1 MRKYNLTL
9 VSCLLSAVLLSAQP
23 PHSFTRYGREN
34 NFSGTTVEDL
44 AQDRF
49 GQLWLA
55 TWGGL
60 YSFDGRTFQNYRTDM
75 PGDRDNPQSNHFTD
89 VEILDDGGILVVS
102 FDNHLYRLNPTT
114 RVLDPVDT
122 GGQGVQEMLRPAP
135 DSLYFLSTS
144 GEVLNADFSPYCR
157 VKNGA
162 TVRAMLNGPDGQDW
176 ILTDLGIYR
185 GGILT
190 SQIPT
195 FCGTTVDGQRYI
207 GSAGEM
213 LRYSDAQLTSLPTQ
227 TDADITLIAQVP
239 GRPELLLGTDHDG
252 FELYNLDNGSRLPIR
267 AEGDRF
273 GEGPFSSLADRLGHL
288 WIYSQQGGLYWYD
301 PQAHR
306 LLPFQNTT
314 LQQGWNAEAGVTALL
329 SDLQGN
335 LWIASGWGGL
345 ERVIFHREN
354 FKLKSLDESRQ
365 VTPENS
371 VRALTQDE
379 SGWIYATTRDSRLHV
394 LDETLRERAAWS
406 LERPGYTLIRAHDGN
421 LWVGTRGAGLLEMT
435 VQSNERLRYSQI
447 RHDRDDLFYGPNSR
461 DIFSLLED
469 GNHRL
474 WIGTFDD
481 GIAYVDL
488 DGKDRLFI
496 SKKNRLSFPTDR
508 RNRIRCLALGPDG
521 RLYAGGQM
529 GLFVC
534 DHPEGE
540 PEDMHFERFTQILDY
555 DIQHILF
562 TRQGDLYASSFGAG
576 LLRFDS
582 GDPDSGFHAWT
593 VNDGMLSNYILS
605 AIEDESGN
613 LWIATQAGL
622 NRLNPQTGSLIG
634 YPYDRLGHTLRFNE
648 GQPLQALDG
657 NICFNTSAGI
667 FYFNPEEIS
676 NSDFVPQ
683 LVIQAFY
690 VSGER
695 RNEDGKAP
703 VFIRP
708 TDGIRVQVAA
718 VDLTTPEQVIYSYKL
733 DGADKDWIHLGHQAS
748 ISIPPQRPGRYT
760 LRIRSTN
767 GAGLE
772 VDNEKD
778 FLIVVR
784 RKFLQSG
791 WMALLYLLAAGG
803 AVWLMTRRRLQ
814 PGSGTPPDTEEDPQL
829 HGLHGE
835 DRRFVESLIAFL
847 TSRLDDGA
855 LEVQQICEAMGVS
868 RSVLFERC
876 RVLLGTTPAAFLRRL
891 RMERAQT
898 LLREGGHSMAEISY
912 AIGFNDPHYF
922 SKVFKKE
929 TGMTPTEFRS
939 RKRATAASQPEER
952 ETQPQA

>member
-34 NFSGTTVEDL
+34 NFSGTTVEDM

-55 TWGGL
+55 TWAGL
-60 YSFDGRTFQNYRTDM
+60 YSFDGRTFQNYRTDN
-75 PGDRDNPQSNHFTD
+75 PEDRDNPRSNHFTD
-89 VEILDDGGILVVS
+89 VEVLDNGEILVVS
-102 FDNHLYRLNPTT
+102 FDNRLYRLNPET
-114 RVLDPVDT
+114 RVMDPVASR
-122 GGQGVQEMLRPAP
+122 GMKIQSMYRPSA
-135 DSLYFLSTS
+135 DALYFLTTA
-144 GEVLNADFSPYCR
+144 GEMLDASFSSYCR
-157 VKNGA
+157 IDAEA
-162 TVRAMLNGPDGQDW
+162 TVRAMVAGPDGRDW
-176 ILTDLGIYR
+176 ILTDKGIYR
-185 GGILT
+185 DRLLT
-190 SQIPT
+190 SEIPT
-195 FCGTTVDGQRYI
+195 FCAVTTEEALYI
-207 GSAGEM
+207 GSAGEL
-213 LRYSDAQLTSLPTQ
+213 LRYQDQQLTSLPAQ
-227 TDADITLIAQVP
+227 ISADITFMAQVP
-239 GRPELLLGTDHDG
+239 EHPELLLGTDHEG
-252 FELYNLDNGSRLPIR
+252 FELYNLNDGARLHIPLPGNT
-267 AEGDRF
+267 A
-273 GEGPFSSLADRLGHL
+273 GEGSFRGVTDRLGNL
-288 WIYSQQGGLYWYD
+288 WIYSPQGSLYWYD
-301 PQAHR
+301 RDGHR
-306 LLPFQNTT
+306 LVPFQNTEQ
-314 LQQGWNAEAGVTALL
+314 QQGWNSETGITALL
-329 SDLQGN
+329 SDRQGN
-335 LWIASGWGGL
+335 LWIGSTWGGL

-354 FKLKSLDESRQ
+354 FKLRPLDNSQ
-365 VTPENS
+365 QISPENS
-371 VRALTQDE
+371 VRALMQDE
-379 SGWIYATTRDSRLHV
+379 SGWIFAATRDRRLHV

-406 LERPGYTLIRAHDGN
+406 LERPAYTLTRAHDGTI
-421 LWVGTRGAGLLEMT
+421 WVGTRGAGLLEMT
-435 VQSNERLRYSQI
+435 FQSNERLRSTQVPYA
-447 RHDRDDLFYGPNSR
+447 RDDLFYGPNSN

-469 GNHRL
+469 GSHRL

-488 DGKDRLFI
+488 DQKDRLFI

-534 DHPEGE
+534 EHPDGE

-562 TRQGDLYASSFGAG
+562 TRQGDLYASSYGAG

-582 GDPDSGFHAWT
+582 GDPDSGFRAWT
-593 VNDGMLSNYILS
+593 VNDGMLSNYIFS
-605 AIEDESGN
+605 AIEDGSGN

-634 YPYDRLGHTLRFNE
+634 YPYERLGHTLRFNE

-657 NICFNTSAGI
+657 SLYFNTTAGI
-667 FYFNPEEIS
+667 FHFDPEEIS

-733 DGADKDWIHLGHQAS
+733 DGADKDWVHLGHQAS

-778 FLIVVR
+778 FTIVVR
-784 RKFLQSG
+784 RRFLQSG
-791 WMALLYLLAAGG
+791 WAGILYLLLAGA
-803 AVWLMTRRRLQ
+803 AVWLLTRRRAQ
-814 PGSGTPPDTEEDPQL
+814 PGGTGTPAVPEEDPRLQD
-829 HGLHGE
+829 LHGE
-835 DRRFVESLIAFL
+835 DRRFVQSLIAYL
-847 TSRLDDGA
+847 TAHLDDGA
-855 LEVQQICEAMGVS
+855 LDVPQICEATGVS
-868 RSVLFERC
+868 RSVLFDRC
-876 RVLLGTTPAAFLRRL
+876 RVLLGTTPAAFLRQM
-891 RMERAQT
+891 RMERAQQ
-898 LLREGGHSMAEISY
+898 LIREGGRTMAEISY
-912 AIGFNDPHYF
+912 AVGFNDPHYF
-922 SKVFKKE
+922 SKIFKKAF
-929 TGMTPTEFRS
+929 GQTPSEYRD
-939 RKRATAASQPEER
+939 SQRQESNQPAEPG
-952 ETQPQA
+952 TQPSA